1 MRPRIQLL
9 SAELIE
15 RILGE
20 AFQLLSDPGVR
31 VAEAAVELLQSAG
44 VQMRDGV
51 ARLPEALVRQCV
63 ASVPREFFLYSRQG
77 EKAVHYGGDDV
88 HFDPGSCCVQVLD
101 RDTLEARPSETRD
114 LVQIVQVT
122 EMLPQFAAQSTAVVC
137 NDADGNI
144 GDLYRLWVVLRH
156 SNKPVVTGSFS
167 AEGLAGMIELLA
179 TDRGGREE
187 LRRQPRAIFDVC
199 PSPPLNWSEF
209 GSRNLLDLARAG
221 VPAEIVAMPL
231 AGGTAPV
238 TLAGSVTQH
247 AAEELAGITL
257 HQLAGPGAPVVWG
270 GAPAIFDMRTGGAPM
285 GAIETA
291 MLNMACA
298 EVGKHLGLPTH
309 GYLVATDSKLVDAQA
324 GAESARSAM
333 LGALTGIN
341 MISGAGML
349 ESLACHSA
357 EKFVL
362 DAESIASAMRLV
374 RGIEAGADTLATGM
388 FAEIGLS
395 GEFLKLK
402 ETRALFRK
410 EQHIPS
416 AVIDRGGRGI
426 EAPRDAFARAR
437 GRVDELVSQYEA
449 PMISEEML
457 RESDRVVERASI
469 ASGSVQTLVRR

>member
-31 VAEAAVELLQSAG
+31 VAAAAVELLRAAG
-44 VQMRDGV
+44 VEVRDGV
-51 ARLPEALVRQCV
+51 ARLPEALVRQSV
-63 ASVPREFFLYSRQG
+63 ASVPRDFFLYNRRG
-77 EKAVHYGGDDV
+77 EEAVHYGGDEV

-101 RDTLEARPSETRD
+101 RDRLEARPSETRD

-122 EMLPQFAAQSTAVVC
+122 EMLSQFAAQSTAVVC
-137 NDADGNI
+137 NDAPGEI

-167 AEGLAGMIELLA
+167 PEGLPGMIELLA
-179 TDRGGREE
+179 ADRGGRDE

-221 VPAEIVAMPL
+221 VPTEIVAMPL

-270 GAPAIFDMRTGGAPM
+270 GAPAIFDMRTGGNAWV
-285 GAIETA
+285 A
-291 MLNMACA
+291 
-298 EVGKHLGLPTH
+298 GLP
-309 GYLVATDSKLVDAQA
+309 Q
-324 GAESARSAM
+324 R
-333 LGALTGIN
+333 
-341 MISGAGML
+341 
-349 ESLACHSA
+349 
-357 EKFVL
+357 
-362 DAESIASAMRLV
+362 R
-374 RGIEAGADTLATGM
+374 
-388 FAEIGLS
+388 
-395 GEFLKLK
+395 
-402 ETRALFRK
+402 ETR
-410 EQHIPS
+410 
-416 AVIDRGGRGI
+416 DRC
-426 EAPRDAFARAR
+426 
-437 GRVDELVSQYEA
+437 
-449 PMISEEML
+449 
-457 RESDRVVERASI
+457 
-469 ASGSVQTLVRR
+469 